1 MNLWD
6 LIYSTDTHVMNSIL
20 LQKSVAALCADAEKP
35 TGFLYS
41 QNIGGFFEFHRI
53 TLVSK

>member
-6 LIYSTDTHVMNSIL
+6 LIYSTDAHMMNSIL